1 MLVIA
6 NGHCCQEVKELNC
19 AFFDKS
25 TKLCMLVDLKV
36 LNNSGYRGIAEKVSN
51 RYKPVLIE
59 NAGVSIFFNSI
70 RVNYPCNFLKKI
82 QK

>member
-1 MLVIA
+1 
-6 NGHCCQEVKELNC
+6 
-19 AFFDKS
+19 
-25 TKLCMLVDLKV
+25 MLVDLKV
-36 LNNSGYRGIAEKVSN
+36 LNNSGYRGIAEKISN